1 MVINELLSSRKWKGV
16 KVWQGIACRHPQ
28 NSITSKILQSEK
40 FCSWWSKGRT
50 RKIWPPGHP
59 RKNQAGQ
66 KKKERHQG
74 AASKSLPPTEFG
86 AKTQNFKSVE
96 VKTNYGG

>member
-1 MVINELLSSRKWKGV
+1 MVINAFMRSRKWKGA
-16 KVWQGIACRHPQ
+16 KVWQGVAA
-28 NSITSKILQSEK
+28 SSKIPSPAK
-40 FCSWWSKGRT
+40 FCGWWSKGRT

-74 AASKSLPPTEFG
+74 VASKSLPPMQFG
-86 AKTQNFKSVE
+86 AKTQILRVLR
-96 VKTNYGG
+96 